1 MCIGGFLRGGGGRCR
16 CLLSH
21 KCLPSHRVP
30 VGMRGVQP
38 GGGVQAQRALL
49 PRCLKC
55 HLLGFNSGDG
65 GVFAESITEGDDV
78 GCVRSG
84 REEKCFRCG
93 VCVSRNERA
102 GEMIRFFRTWR
113 CPTER
118 TEKVVIYD
126 SAVERC
132 GRCRGYGWQR
142 GRPDGWKAGR
152 RSALLRIGACGNL
165 LLRVCLRFC
174 VW

>member
-55 HLLGFNSGDG
+55 HLLGPDVNDFGFCVKLITGSDDVCGVSCGGLGDRLG
-65 GVFAESITEGDDV
+65 GVFPSLGKIV
-78 GCVRSG
+78 PS
-84 REEKCFRCG
+84 
-93 VCVSRNERA
+93 SR
-102 GEMIRFFRTWR
+102 
-113 CPTER
+113 
-118 TEKVVIYD
+118 
-126 SAVERC
+126 
-132 GRCRGYGWQR
+132 
-142 GRPDGWKAGR
+142 
-152 RSALLRIGACGNL
+152 
-165 LLRVCLRFC
+165 
-174 VW
+174 